1 MKVGDL
7 LRAAQALLDE
17 PVDDTAT
24 TWPSGAAVLIR
35 QAIEDT
41 LDVFW
46 ARRAPPMQRA
56 TMKEQWLALPAYLG
70 RDPVVGRAEYAW
82 ATLSE
87 ACHQRGY
94 DVGLTE
100 AELRELHA
108 TAVALAKRVATA
120 ITPGGQRTSPK
131 MVAHQDTF

>member
-1 MKVGDL
+1 MRVGDL

-46 ARRAPPMQRA
+46 ARRATQMQRA

-82 ATLSE
+82 AALSE

-100 AELRELHA
+100 GELRELHA
-108 TAVALAKRVATA
+108 AAVALAKRVATA
-120 ITPGGQRTSPK
+120 LTPDGARAQDK
-131 MVAHQDTF
+131 LVAHQETS